1 MGVIEEIKQL
11 ATQIGTDVKALRNE
25 KVNKSDIEQL
35 KQKVI
40 QIQDNVHQGQAPECT
55 FSIDD
60 SGDLWVDITYREN
73 TTLQTPPVNI
83 GEVRVFNVIW
93 GVAVAGA
100 PGDGRGYLEWNP
112 STGVGKLHLD
122 IRMTRDSGEGE
133 IICTLPNNAPVPI
146 KLLETA
152 VDANNNSIYVEPNS
166 HAIKGWGVQGN
177 NRRYLFDILGFW
189 RLT

>member
-1 MGVIEEIKQL
+1 MSLVGKIKELAIAVGAEI
-11 ATQIGTDVKALRNE
+11 KALRNE
-25 KVNKSDIEQL
+25 KANKSDVEQL

-40 QIQDNVHQGQAPECT
+40 QGQAPECT
-55 FSIDD
+55 FSMDD

-73 TTLQTPPVNI
+73 TTPQTPPVNI

-100 PGDGRGYLEWNP
+100 NGDGRGYLEWNP

-122 IRMTRDSGEGE
+122 IRMTRDSGDGG
-133 IICTLPNNAPVPI
+133 IICTLPNDAPVPI

-166 HAIKGWGVQGN
+166 RAIKGWGVQGN
-177 NRRYLFDILGFW
+177 RRYMFDILGFW
-189 RLT
+189 RLP

>member
-40 QIQDNVHQGQAPECT
+40 QIQDNAHQGQAPECT

-73 TTLQTPPVNI
+73 TTPQTPPVNI
-83 GEVRVFNVIW
+83 GEVRVFNVVW

-133 IICTLPNNAPVPI
+133 IICTLPNNAPTPI

-166 HAIKGWGVQGN
+166 RAIKGWGVQGN
-177 NRRYLFDILGFW
+177 NRRYMFDILGFW
-189 RLT
+189 RLP

>member
-1 MGVIEEIKQL
+1 MGIIEAIKQL
-11 ATQIGTDVKALRNE
+11 AITIGADVKALRNE
-25 KVNKSDIEQL
+25 KANKSDIEQL

-40 QIQDNVHQGQAPECT
+40 QIQDNAHQG
-55 FSIDD
+55 
-60 SGDLWVDITYREN
+60 
-73 TTLQTPPVNI
+73 QTPPVNI
-83 GEVRVFNVIW
+83 GEVSVFNVIW

-133 IICTLPNNAPVPI
+133 IICTLPNNAPTPI

-166 HAIKGWGVQGN
+166 RAIKGWGVQGN
-177 NRRYLFDILGFW
+177 NTRYMFDILGFW
-189 RLT
+189 RLQ